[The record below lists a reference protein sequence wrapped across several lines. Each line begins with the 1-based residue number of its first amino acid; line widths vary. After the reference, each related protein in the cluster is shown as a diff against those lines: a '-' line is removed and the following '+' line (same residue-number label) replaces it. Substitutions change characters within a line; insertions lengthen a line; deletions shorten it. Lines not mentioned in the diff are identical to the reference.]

1 MLSTHKLSIEEFKE
15 EVLTNLLKLIFTGY
29 VTPCLE
35 NSKAIYKISEKP
47 LVSDNARKQLTWNR
61 GLWVTNSFHTK
72 FPLHIIDNYI
82 LRYLD
87 GNHTEKDLIEKLLEH
102 VKAGDLS
109 LDTDGKKITDDA
121 IIRQHLPQVLTMS
134 LQKYMQNAL
143 LIG

>member
-1 MLSTHKLSIEEFKE
+1 
-15 EVLTNLLKLIFTGY
+15 
-29 VTPCLE
+29 
-35 NSKAIYKISEKP
+35 
-47 LVSDNARKQLTWNR
+47 
-61 GLWVTNSFHTK
+61 
-72 FPLHIIDNYI
+72 